1 MNTEKQ
7 PKTSFFRVIF
17 ETIRSQI
24 GVYSAL
30 FLSGL
35 AALFVGIWG
44 LWSIFGAL
52 TVCGGL
58 LIGVAIFSIVF
69 ANLQGSK

>member
-1 MNTEKQ
+1 MTDKT
-7 PKTSFFRVIF
+7 PKKPSILDVIRA
-17 ETIRSQI
+17 EI
-24 GVYSAL
+24 GVHEAL

-35 AALFVGIWG
+35 AAIFVGIWG

-52 TVCGGL
+52 TVCGAV

-69 ANLQGSK
+69 AKQLGAK